1 MKKRSENYKP
11 LFFNNTKSSEKL
23 TLVGDA
29 KSSLQD
35 TKNIEILNT
44 LFPECS

>member
-1 MKKRSENYKP
+1 MKKRLENYKP

-23 TLVGDA
+23 TLAEDA
-29 KSSLQD
+29 KSSTQD

-44 LFPECS
+44 FFLEWS